1 MAKEKIVEE
10 PRNTENL
17 LVEVLK
23 SIGISAVVAV
33 ISVLLKRS
41 WRVS

>member
-1 MAKEKIVEE
+1 MTKEKIVEE
-10 PRNTENL
+10 PRNGENL

-23 SIGISAVVAV
+23 SVGISAFVAV

-41 WRVS
+41 WRAS

>member
-1 MAKEKIVEE
+1 MTKEKIAEE
-10 PRNTENL
+10 PKNGENL
-17 LVEVLK
+17 IVEVIK